1 MGKKIFLDYQSST
14 PVSDRVLKK
23 MLPFFSEKFA
33 NPHSNNHSFGRET
46 NEIVEKSRIQVAELL
61 NADPNEIIFTSGATE
76 SNNLAIKSIAQNYF
90 TDDFQVITCKT
101 EHKCVL
107 ESCYFLEQ
115 QKIKVHYLDVSEA
128 GLINLKDLEE
138 LIKIK
143 PSLVSIMHANNEIGV
158 LQPLKEI
165 GDLCKKYNAI
175 FHSDI
180 AQSLGTTSVDVQFHN
195 LHAASISA
203 HKIYGPKGVGAL
215 YLSKSIKN
223 ILKPMIDGGGQEM
236 GIRSGTLSPALCVG
250 LGEACDDLKKNQIQY
265 YEHFKK
271 LKSVMLSELIKSKIN
286 FEINGD
292 VSSRILNNLNI
303 RIKNKE
309 ALALFNQMPHI
320 AMSTGSACS
329 SGTITRSHVL
339 TALKLNDQQIDE
351 SFRIS
356 FGRETNF
363 DEINSLITE
372 LKSL

>member
-1 MGKKIFLDYQSST
+1 MSKKIYLDYQSTT
-14 PVSDRVLKK
+14 PVSDKVLKK

-46 NEIVEKSRIQVAELL
+46 NDVVEKSRAQVAKLI
-61 NADPNEIIFTSGATE
+61 NAEPSEIIFTSGATE

-90 TDDFQVITCKT
+90 TEDFQVITVKT

-107 ESCYFLEQ
+107 ESCYFLEK
-115 QKIKVHYLDVSEA
+115 QKIKVHYLDVKED
-128 GLINLKDLEE
+128 GLIDLKNLENHLKNKL
-138 LIKIK
+138 
-143 PSLVSIMHANNEIGV
+143 SLVTIMHANNEIGI
-158 LQPLKEI
+158 LHPLKEI
-165 GDLCKKYNAI
+165 GEICKKYKAI

-180 AQSLGTTSVDVQFHN
+180 AQSLSTTSIDVQLQN

-203 HKIYGPKGVGAL
+203 HKIYGPKGIGAL

-250 LGEACDDLKKNQIQY
+250 LGEACEDLKKNQIQY

-271 LKSVMLSELIKSKIN
+271 LKSFLLSELIQSKID
-286 FEINGD
+286 FDINGN
-292 VSSRILNNLNI
+292 VNSRIPNNLNI

-320 AMSTGSACS
+320 AMSTGSACT

-339 TALKLNDQQIDE
+339 SALKLNDQQIDE

-363 DEINSLITE
+363 DEINELIKQ
-372 LKSL
+372 LKK

>member
-61 NADPNEIIFTSGATE
+61 NADPSEIIFTSGATE

-115 QKIKVHYLDVSEA
+115 KKIKVHYLDVSEA

-250 LGEACDDLKKNQIQY
+250 LGEACADLKKNHIQY

-271 LKSVMLSELIKSKIN
+271 LKTVMLSELIQSKID

-292 VSSRILNNLNI
+292 VSSRIPNNLNI

>member
-61 NADPNEIIFTSGATE
+61 NADPSEIIFTSGATE

-115 QKIKVHYLDVSEA
+115 KKIKVHYLDVSEA

-250 LGEACDDLKKNQIQY
+250 LGEACADLKKNHIQY

-271 LKSVMLSELIKSKIN
+271 LKSVMLSELIQSKID

-292 VSSRILNNLNI
+292 VSSRIPNNLNI

>member
-1 MGKKIFLDYQSST
+1 MSKKIFLDYQSTT
-14 PVSDRVLKK
+14 PVSDKVLKK
-23 MLPFFSEKFA
+23 MLPYFTEKFA
-33 NPHSNNHSFGRET
+33 NPHSNNHSLGRET
-46 NEIVEKSRIQVAELL
+46 NEVVEKTREQVAKLI
-61 NADPNEIIFTSGATE
+61 NAEPNEIVFTSGATE

-90 TDDFQVITCKT
+90 TSDFQVITCKT

-107 ESCYFLEQ
+107 ESCYYLEQ
-115 QKIKVHYLDVSEA
+115 QNIKVHYLEVDEA
-128 GLINLKDLEE
+128 GLINLEDLEK
-138 LIKIK
+138 LLKVK

-165 GDLCKKYNAI
+165 GELCKKNKAI

-180 AQSLGTTSVDVQFHN
+180 AQSLGTTSVDVQLFN

-203 HKIYGPKGVGAL
+203 HKIYGPKGIGAL

-223 ILKPMIDGGGQEM
+223 ILKPMIDGGGQEL

-250 LGEACDDLKKNQIQY
+250 LGEACADLKKNLTQY

-271 LKSVMLSELIKSKIN
+271 LKSVMLSKLIKSKID

-292 VSSRILNNLNI
+292 VNSRIPNNLNI

-320 AMSTGSACS
+320 AMSTGSACT

-363 DEINSLITE
+363 DHINE
-372 LKSL
+372 LLSCLKN